1 MMDFSQ
7 MYTQFAVAIVLGAL
21 MGLER
26 ELAGKEAGIRTGM
39 MVAGGSAIFTIAAL
53 YLPALL
59 AENYGA
65 NLHEILARNAGFL
78 NVIANIAVGIG
89 FLGAGIIIKTEEH
102 VYGLTSAAVIWVIAA
117 VGMLAGLGLTQ
128 FAIATA
134 VTVSVL
140 LFVMRKFGV
149 SEFVQR
155 SGK

>member
-1 MMDFSQ
+1 
-7 MYTQFAVAIVLGAL
+7 MYTQFAVAIALGAL

-39 MVAGGSAIFTIAAL
+39 MVAGGSAIFTIVAL

-59 AENYGA
+59 AENYA
-65 NLHEILARNAGFL
+65 TNVHDILAHNAGFL

-89 FLGAGIIIKTEEH
+89 FLGAGIIIKTGEH

-117 VGMLAGLGLTQ
+117 VGMLAGLGLMQ
-128 FAIATA
+128 FAVATA

-140 LFVMRKFGV
+140 LYVMRKLGI

>member
-7 MYTQFAVAIVLGAL
+7 MYAQFAIAIVLGAL

-39 MVAGGSAIFTIAAL
+39 MVASGSAIFTIVAL
-53 YLPALL
+53 HLPALL
-59 AENYGA
+59 AENYA
-65 NLHEILARNAGFL
+65 TNVHDILAHNAGFL

-128 FAIATA
+128 FAVTTA
-134 VTVSVL
+134 VTLSVL
-140 LFVMRKFGV
+140 LYIMRKLGI
-149 SEFVQR
+149 SEKLQR
-155 SGK
+155 

>member
-1 MMDFSQ
+1 

-39 MVAGGSAIFTIAAL
+39 MVAGGAAIFTIAAL
-53 YLPALL
+53 YLPVLL
-59 AENYGA
+59 AEDYRTNI
-65 NLHEILARNAGFL
+65 HDVLAHNAGFL

-117 VGMLAGLGLTQ
+117 VGTLAGLGLTK

-140 LFVMRKFGV
+140 LYVMRKLGV
-149 SEFVQR
+149 SEKLQR
-155 SGK
+155 